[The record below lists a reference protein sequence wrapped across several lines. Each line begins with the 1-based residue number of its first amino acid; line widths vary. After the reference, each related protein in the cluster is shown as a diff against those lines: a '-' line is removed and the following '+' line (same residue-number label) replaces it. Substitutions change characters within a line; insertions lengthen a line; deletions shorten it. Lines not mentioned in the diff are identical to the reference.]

1 MLSPPASHLG
11 SPAPPTPTPH
21 PRHLWR
27 GVDAAAAGTLNGS
40 RLLRGGDDAS
50 VIPAVAHSRANV
62 SRTCTRTC
70 TRPGRAE
77 GCSVVSDFQ
86 LIHKHKGPLCGPMT
100 TLIHSLSQ
108 FLSCQPSQI
117 PPTSSEQLRSTADE
131 RIKCSFSEE
140 KIPPPVRSRGLR
152 RRQPATSLVA
162 GGFCLCW
169 KASQLTAP
177 LKNGRQ

>member
-1 MLSPPASHLG
+1 MLSSPASHLG
-11 SPAPPTPTPH
+11 SPAPPPTPH
-21 PRHLWR
+21 PTFMAWSRR
-27 GVDAAAAGTLNGS
+27 RGS
-40 RLLRGGDDAS
+40 RNTKWVAFVEGGDDAS

-140 KIPPPVRSRGLR
+140 KIPPPCDRGASDGGNR
-152 RRQPATSLVA
+152 RL
-162 GGFCLCW
+162 
-169 KASQLTAP
+169 AS
-177 LKNGRQ
+177 